1 MHERILS
8 AATVPLVG
16 ALALIPLIYVD
27 VNTSMLPQWFQAI
40 VGLGAF
46 FLTGALVLL
55 YWQQKT
61 IANEQLR
68 HNHEPELR
76 VEGYGAAE
84 NDFEFCLSN
93 VGEGPADELTLEIT
107 ASSIDEARESDTEE
121 KIEFETVEK
130 VPMKRLTELEN
141 RWVRPPR
148 NYIDRRTR
156 HVTFWT
162 PLGIGWEQ
170 ADQSW
175 RLEHVPG
182 KIDADVLRVQV
193 DLTYRT
199 RFDETDRYIVV
210 DDVIPMK
217 ENLTL
222 EALLSHGVRYESY
235 QKYERDLDRIHRPW
249 IRS

>member
-16 ALALIPLIYVD
+16 VLTLIPLIYVDAID

-61 IANEQLR
+61 IASEQLR

-107 ASSIDEARESDTEE
+107 ASSIDEARESDAEE
-121 KIEFETVEK
+121 KIEFKTVEK
-130 VPMKRLTELEN
+130 VPIKRLTELEN
-141 RWVRPPR
+141 KWVRPPR
-148 NYIDRRTR
+148 NHIDRRT
-156 HVTFWT
+156 
-162 PLGIGWEQ
+162 
-170 ADQSW
+170 
-175 RLEHVPG
+175 
-182 KIDADVLRVQV
+182 
-193 DLTYRT
+193 
-199 RFDETDRYIVV
+199 
-210 DDVIPMK
+210 
-217 ENLTL
+217 
-222 EALLSHGVRYESY
+222 
-235 QKYERDLDRIHRPW
+235 
-249 IRS
+249 